1 MERPLNAAENV
12 SRGNAAPEKG
22 PRKKSPHLMCGTR
35 FWGVVAAAVSA
46 YLAYL
51 SYSQVR
57 EGDFYWQHEWWT
69 ILTWAVWLTLIAGL
83 LTETQCWRER
93 ILFSLVLIN
102 FALGFIFAA
111 WASAPSSVIRQAREA
126 AVGLW
131 TLAAIASLTTL
142 SRRTQASI

>member
-1 MERPLNAAENV
+1 
-12 SRGNAAPEKG
+12 
-22 PRKKSPHLMCGTR
+22 MCGKPS
-35 FWGVVAAAVSA
+35 WGVVAAAVSA

-57 EGDFYWQHEWWT
+57 EGDFFWQHEWWT
-69 ILTWAVWLTLIAGL
+69 ILTWAVWLVLIGGL

-93 ILFSLVLIN
+93 MFFGLVLIN

-111 WASAPSSVIRQAREA
+111 WTSAPASVVRHAREA

-142 SRRTQASI
+142 SRRTQTSV

>member
-1 MERPLNAAENV
+1 
-12 SRGNAAPEKG
+12 
-22 PRKKSPHLMCGTR
+22 MCGAR
-35 FWGVVAAAVSA
+35 SWGVAATAVSI

-69 ILTWAVWLTLIAGL
+69 ILTWAVWLVLTAGL

-93 ILFSLVLIN
+93 MFFGAVLLN
-102 FALGFIFAA
+102 FALGLIFAV
-111 WASAPSSVIRQAREA
+111 WASAPASTVRHAREA

-131 TLAAIASLTTL
+131 MLAALASLTTL
-142 SRRTQASI
+142 IQRPQTPA